1 MKTLS
6 GFTLIELVVTLAIM
20 ATVLMLAMPLTGS
33 WVDSAT
39 VVESKALL
47 QQAYSRTRATALANP
62 GGVAGEGVAA
72 YMCLVDSKIYVQSAT
87 LTTCGEINAE
97 TNIKFDWVGNLKP
110 NVAVDTSQRA
120 TFVCMGMS
128 NLGMPISGAL
138 NGATCTTDKIL
149 TVTKGEQ
156 SDEKTLY

>member
-72 YMCLVDSKIYVQSAT
+72 YMCLVDSKIYVQSAI
-87 LTTCGEINAE
+87 LATCGA
-97 TNIKFDWVGNLKP
+97 TGYAWVGSLKT
-110 NVAVDTSQRA
+110 NVAITSQPA